1 MSLIG
6 TPSSFMFDISRRVM
20 ILNVNPEHANRE
32 FVKLWLAAN
41 GMGKVN
47 EIIVYGPF
55 ENGFMRVDVR
65 MEWFNTEEARIWQGT
80 IVDPALKAQI
90 SVTFNDLWVLIP
102 LPIDN
107 TLNNKLWQEDMGI
120 KTPSWYTDSK
130 PETEVLSLD
139 RISSSARAAAT
150 LLLTETYNTGD
161 DDYFPTTTVAGKCNI
176 SAQKRIDHISLTMY

>member
-6 TPSSFMFDISRRVM
+6 TPSSYVFDASRRVM
-20 ILNVNPEHANRE
+20 ILNVRPDLANLE

-55 ENGFMRVDVR
+55 ENGFMRVEVGI
-65 MEWFNTEEARIWQGT
+65 EWFDTEEARIWQGT
-80 IVDPALKAQI
+80 VVDPALKAQI
-90 SVTFNDLWVLIP
+90 SVTLTDAWVLIP

-107 TLNNKLWQEDMGI
+107 TINNKLWQEDMGI
-120 KTPSWYTDSK
+120 NTPLWYTDST
-130 PETEVLSLD
+130 PETEVLSLE
-139 RISSSARAAAT
+139 RISHSARAAAT

-161 DDYFPTTTVAGKCNI
+161 DDYFPTTTLANKCDF
-176 SAQKRIDHISLTMY
+176 SKKDRVDHIALTMY